1 MKKVICFH
9 LYNDF
14 SGSPKVLNTVLKGLL
29 ERGWY
34 VDLVTSKGGVLD
46 GLVGYQNM
54 RHYRYRYVFSENN
67 FMTTI
72 RYSFVQIYTFFFSF
86 RYVFSK
92 NVVFYINT
100 LLPIGPAIAGRLM
113 GKHVIY
119 HYHENAFAKSR
130 VYRFLAKA
138 MQYLANQ
145 IICVSAFQASMLTHK
160 DKIVI
165 IPNALSEDFVNRIS
179 PDPDSAFRCK
189 IILMLSSLK
198 KYKGINEFVSLSF
211 QLRQFHFTLIINE
224 EADIITKYIEQEALT
239 IPNNL
244 TLLPRQEDVSRIYGK
259 ASVLLNLTKKELF
272 IETFGLTALEA
283 MSAGLPVIVP
293 TVGGI
298 AEMVEDGVNGYKID
312 VTDLDLISKTLKT
325 ILTDADLYRHLAY
338 NALRS
343 FRKYGYN
350 EMIESF
356 VLVAE
361 RHVNKRK

>member
-1 MKKVICFH
+1 
-9 LYNDF
+9 
-14 SGSPKVLNTVLKGLL
+14 
-29 ERGWY
+29 
-34 VDLVTSKGGVLD
+34 
-46 GLVGYQNM
+46 
-54 RHYRYRYVFSENN
+54 
-67 FMTTI
+67 
-72 RYSFVQIYTFFFSF
+72 
-86 RYVFSK
+86 
-92 NVVFYINT
+92 
-100 LLPIGPAIAGRLM
+100 M

-198 KYKGINEFVSLSF
+198 KYKGINEFVSLSS

-343 FRKYGYN
+343 SRKYGYN